1 MRDSEKYQKEI
12 NIIRSYIKEL
22 KTVDKLTL
30 LNGKDYEPISWDL
43 FYFLADRDQI
53 EIGSIDFDKLEE
65 TERAYFHKINGVLR
79 LK

>member
-22 KTVDKLTL
+22 KTVDKKTL

-53 EIGSIDFDKLEE
+53 EISKIDMKKLHQE
-65 TERAYFHKINGVLR
+65 ERAYFHKINGVLR

>member
-1 MRDSEKYQKEI
+1 MK
-12 NIIRSYIKEL
+12 
-22 KTVDKLTL
+22 
-30 LNGKDYEPISWDL
+30 PISWDL

-53 EIGSIDFDKLEE
+53 EISKIDLDKLEE